1 MKMRIEVVSVSA
13 DGNEQRRQMLTI
25 DRQELAMETLGMS
38 LRESKA
44 LLEGV
49 QDFMIAQQVGED
61 LERRRACPHCGQRH
75 TAKESGTAPVK
86 TLFGPVTCQIRDGI
100 GALARLKVRGHS
112 VRRTPG

>member
-25 DRQELAMETLGMS
+25 ERQELAMETLGMS
-38 LRESKA
+38 LWESKA

-61 LERRRACPHCGQRH
+61 LERRRACPHLRP
-75 TAKESGTAPVK
+75 A
-86 TLFGPVTCQIRDGI
+86 
-100 GALARLKVRGHS
+100 GHS
-112 VRRTPG
+112 QRLRNGAREDALRPGERAKSAMASVRLPD